1 MRKCFSINSAG
12 FCFRSCITFI
22 LLSVTCAWA
31 TAQDSPT
38 VSIEYA
44 THFDLAY
51 LENGCKRI
59 TDGAGRTLLLVPRGA
74 SADIGT
80 AEKDLVIDI
89 PIKRAV
95 MCSTPLASLL
105 RVLGET
111 DSIVGVSTPRAH
123 WFIDEIATGMDDG
136 KIAFLGEINMDYEK
150 LMTLDPE
157 IVFIGSYAAGAKLD
171 VTGLPVAFY
180 SGYLEK
186 DPLGQ
191 LEWIKFVAAFYDKEQ
206 VAQAYIDRIKHKLDT
221 IRRKTATARTVP
233 KVLWAYVYDGT
244 TSAAGGDSY
253 VCRMISMAGGNFVF
267 KNLKVTGN
275 MPITFET
282 LYTEGKAADI
292 FIVPSTPN
300 FGITSIRAITSQHST
315 LTEFKAVRAGA
326 LWCFQ
331 PWWWQA
337 LDRTDEI
344 VADLAAIFH
353 PELYPGHVLKHFL
366 KLAP

>member
-1 MRKCFSINSAG
+1 
-12 FCFRSCITFI
+12 
-22 LLSVTCAWA
+22 
-31 TAQDSPT
+31 
-38 VSIEYA
+38 VSIVEA
-44 THFDLAY
+44 THFDLTY

-59 TDGAGRTLLLVPRGA
+59 TDGTGQTLLLVPREA
-74 SADIGT
+74 PVDVSA
-80 AEKDLVIDI
+80 AEKDLVIEI

-111 DSIVGVSTPRAH
+111 DSIVGVSTPRAD
-123 WFIDEIATGMDDG
+123 WFIDEIVKGMDEG
-136 KIAFLGEINMDYEK
+136 KIAYLGEIQMDYEQ

-157 IVFIGSYAAGAKLD
+157 IVFIGSHAAGAKLD

-191 LEWIKFVAAFYDKEQ
+191 LEWIKFVAAFYNKEQ

-253 VCRMISMAGGNFVF
+253 VCRMIAMAGGDFVF

-282 LYTEGKAADI
+282 LYAKGKAADI

-315 LTEFKAVRAGA
+315 LAEFKAVRAGA

-337 LDRTDEI
+337 LDRSDEI

-353 PELYPGHVLKHFL
+353 PELFPGHVFKHFL
-366 KLAP
+366 KLPP